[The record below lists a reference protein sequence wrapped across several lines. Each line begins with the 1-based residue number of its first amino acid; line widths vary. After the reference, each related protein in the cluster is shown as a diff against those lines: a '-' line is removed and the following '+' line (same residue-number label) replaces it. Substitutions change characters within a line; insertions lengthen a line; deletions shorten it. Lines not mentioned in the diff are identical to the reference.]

1 MTARRFRVI
10 EPKDASS
17 QRVRRRAPKVD
28 WVHQLLIVLADT
40 DPLVWRR
47 VQVPASYSFWD
58 FHVAI
63 QDAMGWSDCHLHEFR
78 VVVDGERGGVE
89 RIGLPMQEFGDDR
102 PLRPGWT
109 VPISDVLVR
118 GLLPMLYLYDF
129 GDDWQHVVMYEGPAP
144 VERGVTY
151 PRCVSGARR
160 CPPED
165 CGGPHGYAEL
175 LEAVGHS
182 SHPRHDELREWLG
195 GDFDPESFNAR
206 AVRFDNPKKRFKRA
220 FDDRR

>member
-1 MTARRFRVI
+1 MAARRFRVI
-10 EPKDASS
+10 VPRQASP
-17 QRVRRRAPKVD
+17 RVRRRAPKVD

-47 VQVPASYSFWD
+47 IQVPESYSFWD
-58 FHVAI
+58 LHVAI
-63 QDAMGWSDCHLHEFR
+63 QDAMGWLDCHLHEFK
-78 VVVDGERGGVE
+78 VLTDGEPGRVE
-89 RIGLPMQEFGDDR
+89 RIGLPMEEFGDDR

-129 GDDWQHVVMYEGPAP
+129 GDDWQHLVMYEGPAP

-175 LEAVGHS
+175 LKAVVDS
-182 SHPRHDELREWLG
+182 SRRRHDELREWLG
-195 GDFDPESFNAR
+195 GNFDPELFDPH
-206 AVRFDNPKKRFKRA
+206 AVRFDDPKKRFKKA
-220 FDDRR
+220 FGDRQ